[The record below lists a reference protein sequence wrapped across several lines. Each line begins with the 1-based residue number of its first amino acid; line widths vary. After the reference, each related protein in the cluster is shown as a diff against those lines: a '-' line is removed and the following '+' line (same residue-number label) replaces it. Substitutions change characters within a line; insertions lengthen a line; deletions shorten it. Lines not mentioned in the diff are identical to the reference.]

1 MEHKFPLGSFHRE
14 NGTTFSG
21 IPFFP
26 EIFQSDEPT
35 NHVPF
40 TTQPEFPE
48 FLGKWKT
55 PPDTRACSQ
64 AKSRSIHSQP
74 PSEGNLSNTWVSVKM
89 RENLSPILHENVQ
102 EVFSLYEI

>member
-26 EIFQSDEPT
+26 EIFHWDEPK

-48 FLGKWKT
+48 FFGKWKT
-55 PPDTRACSQ
+55 PIVSLASFDDLESLSQNDSISCLAARSSQ
-64 AKSRSIHSQP
+64 AGGH
-74 PSEGNLSNTWVSVKM
+74 L
-89 RENLSPILHENVQ
+89 
-102 EVFSLYEI
+102 

>member
-21 IPFFP
+21 IPFFS
-26 EIFQSDEPT
+26 EMFQWNEPK

-48 FLGKWKT
+48 FFGKWKT
-55 PPDTRACSQ
+55 PRISLSWLRRALVLQ
-64 AKSRSIHSQP
+64 
-74 PSEGNLSNTWVSVKM
+74 SEPAGRLS
-89 RENLSPILHENVQ
+89 EYPFGYCI
-102 EVFSLYEI
+102 

>member
-26 EIFQSDEPT
+26 EIFQWDEPK

-48 FLGKWKT
+48 FFGKWKT
-55 PPDTRACSQ
+55 P
-64 AKSRSIHSQP
+64 
-74 PSEGNLSNTWVSVKM
+74 KM
-89 RENLSPILHENVQ
+89 GLEMLNIPKTNRK
-102 EVFSLYEI
+102 

>member
-26 EIFQSDEPT
+26 EIFQWDEPK

-48 FLGKWKT
+48 FFGKWKT
-55 PPDTRACSQ
+55 PIVSLASFDDLESLSQNDSISCLAARSSQ
-64 AKSRSIHSQP
+64 AGGH
-74 PSEGNLSNTWVSVKM
+74 L
-89 RENLSPILHENVQ
+89 
-102 EVFSLYEI
+102 